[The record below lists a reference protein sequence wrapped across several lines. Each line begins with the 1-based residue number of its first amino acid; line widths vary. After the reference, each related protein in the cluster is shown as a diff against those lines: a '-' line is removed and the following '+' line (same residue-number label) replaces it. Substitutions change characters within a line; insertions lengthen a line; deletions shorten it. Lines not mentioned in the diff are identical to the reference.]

1 MEYIFNVKAQFEQ
14 KKEYNIEAQF
24 EAIKK
29 NIEGQVIHIQA
40 KIDPNSLSLA
50 KIQEQLKN
58 EKLTLNIGNVTFD
71 QSGVDKAN
79 KAVGDISNTIENTR
93 TSIDSFGKSIQSVF
107 NNNFGIESYKN
118 SLKSLGL
125 DDETV
130 AKSARAIE
138 NLGIQIN
145 KVSGSQSNTINQD
158 GIPEQT
164 KKVLI
169 EAVDQYG
176 RLISLSQTF
185 YSDEEKNAITVAKI
199 TDNIKAQV
207 QEQEKLNRSLE
218 SQSKQYTD
226 ISNRVAELVAK
237 QRERNNPIKGVGTD
251 ENTGKLIATDQN
263 PTEDLKKYVEAFN
276 KVNTMLSAYQV
287 AVDKGV
293 VVTQT
298 FKNNLST
305 TISELQRYGENVRKA
320 QTGNKGIVSEVDV
333 KSLVEAAKSEL
344 GRFESEVQKSG
355 LETDKF
361 KEKIVN
367 LKQILDQP
375 TMNRQGFTSY
385 TDELRKVK
393 AEYQQIKTDVGS
405 AGDAVKKLQADT
417 AKGLF
422 VNNAN
427 DDRVKQIVKDV
438 DNLATQY
445 KELRSQFETQG
456 FTENV
461 RNGFSTL
468 NNDIQQ
474 TTKATTELQQSLRS
488 TNTELSL
495 TGQKS
500 NLNNRIETWLKNNT
514 KASGTTVQA
523 LKQLQAQ
530 IQSADKVSLRNLTQQ
545 FKDITKNAELAGEA
559 GKDVLDSINEK
570 VGKFTSWFSISQ
582 IIMTIT
588 NEAKQAIV
596 TFKEM
601 DTILTEISKTSER
614 SAESLAKLGESA
626 FDAASKYGVS
636 VQNYLTGVQEMARAG
651 YETLGEH
658 QSEQMAELAL
668 LVQAAGGV
676 SDSVARDYLI
686 ATDAAYQL
694 GGSIEK
700 LTSILDSQ
708 NLVTNNYAVSMQ
720 DMTEATKEAA
730 SIANQYGVSIE
741 ELSALIAIAEART
754 KQGGNVVGNA
764 IKSILLQ
771 TQDITNKQVVKAF
784 DTVGISMYKIV
795 DGAKSLK
802 TPIELLKEL
811 ADVFKALPQGDDRR
825 ATILSDIGG
834 MQIYHYVQ
842 KCA

>member
-1 MEYIFNVKAQFEQ
+1 MDYLFNIKAQFDKRNET
-14 KKEYNIEAQF
+14 NIKTQWL
-24 EAIKK
+24 AIKHR
-29 NIEGQVIHIQA
+29 IETEKDLALNVPVNFN
-40 KIDPNSLSLA
+40 PNSLNLKEVQE
-50 KIQEQLKN
+50 KIDAISKQVS
-58 EKLTLNIGNVTFD
+58 LNINNVVFNP
-71 QSGVDKAN
+71 SGVDKAN

-93 TSIDSFGKSIQSVF
+93 TSINSFGKSIQSVF

-226 ISNRVAELVAK
+226 ISNQVAELVAK

-251 ENTGKLIATDQN
+251 ENTGKLVATDQN

-276 KVNTMLSAYQV
+276 KVNTMLSAYQT
-287 AVDKGV
+287 AVDKGAI
-293 VVTQT
+293 VTQT

-355 LETDKF
+355 LETDRF

-367 LKQILDQP
+367 LKQILNQP
-375 TMNRQGFTSY
+375 TMDRQGFTHY

-393 AEYQQIKTDVGS
+393 AEYQQIRVDVGS

-422 VNNAN
+422 ANNTN

-438 DNLATQY
+438 DNLATRY

-468 NNDIQQ
+468 NNDIQR
-474 TTKATTELQQSLRS
+474 TTKTATELQQELRS
-488 TNTELSL
+488 TNAELTL

-514 KASGTTVQA
+514 KASGSTVQA

-530 IQSADKVSLRNLTQQ
+530 IQSADKASLKDLNQQ
-545 FKDITKNAELAGEA
+545 FKDITRNAELAGEA
-559 GKDVLDSINEK
+559 GKSAIDSFKEK
-570 VGKFTSWFSISQ
+570 LGKFSSWFTVSQ
-582 IIMTIT
+582 FIMNAV
-588 NEAKQAIV
+588 NEGKQAVV
-596 TFKEM
+596 TLKEV

-614 SAESLAKLGESA
+614 SAKSLAELGESA

-651 YETLGEH
+651 YETLGEG
-658 QSEQMAELAL
+658 QSEKMAELAL
-668 LVQAAGGV
+668 LVQSAGDV
-676 SDSVARDYLI
+676 TDSVARDYLI

-694 GGSIEK
+694 GGSLEK
-700 LTSILDSQ
+700 LQSVADSQ
-708 NLVTNNYAVSMQ
+708 N
-720 DMTEATKEAA
+720 K
-730 SIANQYGVSIE
+730 INQ
-741 ELSALIAIAEART
+741 
-754 KQGGNVVGNA
+754 
-764 IKSILLQ
+764 
-771 TQDITNKQVVKAF
+771 
-784 DTVGISMYKIV
+784 KI
-795 DGAKSLK
+795 
-802 TPIELLKEL
+802 
-811 ADVFKALPQGDDRR
+811 
-825 ATILSDIGG
+825 
-834 MQIYHYVQ
+834 
-842 KCA
+842 